1 MRNDPIMARL
11 TVITTGGTISTTA
24 GPDGVLR
31 PTHCGATL
39 IAGLDM
45 DSDIEV
51 VDLMALDSSK
61 LTPADWDRIGA
72 AVQEAFRG
80 GADGV
85 VITHGTDT
93 LEETALWLDLTYAGS
108 RPVVLTGAML
118 SADAPGADGPANLRD
133 ALAVAADPAA
143 RDLGVLVSFGGR
155 VLQPL
160 GLHKVANP
168 DLCGFA
174 EIGNARGVDVG
185 LAGQPLLRGPSVGGQ
200 ALLRRPTRVT
210 AVAAIVKQ
218 QHRQAQAMQRDSQL
232 RTHRPVAGVAIAHQH
247 RGPTTARSMR
257 EVPATQAHSILCF
270 DHDIAAGGQNGG
282 SRWHR
287 TRRREVD

>member
-1 MRNDPIMARL
+1 MGANHVRNDPIMARL

-85 VITHGTDT
+85 VIT
-93 LEETALWLDLTYAGS
+93 TAPIRS
-108 RPVVLTGAML
+108 KRPLCGWTSPM
-118 SADAPGADGPANLRD
+118 R
-133 ALAVAADPAA
+133 VAA
-143 RDLGVLVSFGGR
+143 
-155 VLQPL
+155 
-160 GLHKVANP
+160 
-168 DLCGFA
+168 
-174 EIGNARGVDVG
+174 
-185 LAGQPLLRGPSVGGQ
+185 
-200 ALLRRPTRVT
+200 
-210 AVAAIVKQ
+210 
-218 QHRQAQAMQRDSQL
+218 
-232 RTHRPVAGVAIAHQH
+232 
-247 RGPTTARSMR
+247 RS
-257 EVPATQAHSILCF
+257 C
-270 DHDIAAGGQNGG
+270 
-282 SRWHR
+282 
-287 TRRREVD
+287 

>member
-174 EIGNARGVDVG
+174 GESLGFTSGGVR
-185 LAGQPLLRGPSVGGQ
+185 LTRTKT
-200 ALLRRPTRVT
+200 RPYLGDLGA
-210 AVAAIVKQ
+210 AVAPRVDIV
-218 QHRQAQAMQRDSQL
+218 AVYPGS
-232 RTHRPVAGVAIAHQH
+232 
-247 RGPTTARSMR
+247 
-257 EVPATQAHSILCF
+257 AT
-270 DHDIAAGGQNGG
+270 D
-282 SRWHR
+282 
-287 TRRREVD
+287 RRH